1 MPLRPHGATR
11 AFLPKS
17 RSCLAQPMRDALPAA
32 NRTTPKTLHV
42 SLPSRFR
49 KPRILAGELT

>member
-1 MPLRPHGATR
+1 
-11 AFLPKS
+11 
-17 RSCLAQPMRDALPAA
+17 LAEPMRDALPAA

-49 KPRILAGELT
+49 KPAYSRREVDMRFPIGVSSTGM